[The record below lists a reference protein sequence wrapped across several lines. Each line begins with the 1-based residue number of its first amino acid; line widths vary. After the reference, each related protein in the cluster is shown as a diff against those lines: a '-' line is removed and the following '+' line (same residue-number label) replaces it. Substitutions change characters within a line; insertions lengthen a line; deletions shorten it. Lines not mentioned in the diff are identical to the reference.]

1 MFISQVLVGQ
11 LRQEAI
17 ARLRYHQ
24 QQRHV
29 CIVVSGAWDI
39 YLKPWA
45 KLYGVNHVL
54 CTELEFDPMTNKSTG
69 RMSKQY
75 CLGPEKLHRF
85 KKLYANRDEYILLC
99 LR

>member
-1 MFISQVLVGQ
+1 
-11 LRQEAI
+11 
-17 ARLRYHQ
+17 
-24 QQRHV
+24 
-29 CIVVSGAWDI
+29 
-39 YLKPWA
+39 
-45 KLYGVNHVL
+45 
-54 CTELEFDPMTNKSTG
+54 MTNKSTG